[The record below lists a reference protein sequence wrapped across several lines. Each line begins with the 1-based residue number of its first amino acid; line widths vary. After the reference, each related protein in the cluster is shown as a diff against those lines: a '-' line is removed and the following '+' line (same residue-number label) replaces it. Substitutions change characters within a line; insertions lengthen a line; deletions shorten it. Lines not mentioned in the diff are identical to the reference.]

1 MNRKRSFLGKRRF
14 YNIEEAVELLTN
26 KSDCEDES
34 TSESE
39 NEGESSDSSEDTPE
53 QHQVRTDSNILMPK
67 ETKVSKAKEI
77 PKNGQK
83 AAPKLVDNQSATK
96 AMASDS
102 SDMDVEDYYVIED
115 ANKSASSEYVPCI
128 NYANDKV
135 YPEDVK
141 NGWVRLEQDTGPPN
155 IYRFEGSCR
164 NYLNLN
170 NYTPGAVFDEFFEGK
185 MWTILSENT
194 NKYVHAKLRQ
204 AKDKGDKEPIELLS
218 EGADQNP
225 CTRLN
230 KWEDTSPDEMKVF
243 VAHLI
248 VISIGVETAFST
260 CHIFGH
266 YMSRNHF
273 QDIFWN
279 LHVSD
284 PDETNPL
291 KGEADHDP
299 LFLVRLK
306 VDMMQRNFH
315 TKYRPGKELSLDEST
330 CPFKG
335 RVHFKC
341 YNPKKPNRFHIKLF
355 MVSEPSTG
363 YICGFEVYTGDASG
377 QSQGNAQEVQDA
389 SKTSCTVLGLLD
401 SVQLLDMG
409 HHVNFDNYYN
419 SPDLIDLLYKRKTHA
434 CGTVRKNRKSLPLAL
449 TQAKLKQ
456 GETVFCRKNNL
467 LALKWMDKREVYILS
482 GLHKATNVISKKK

>member
-1 MNRKRSFLGKRRF
+1 MHQN
-14 YNIEEAVELLTN
+14 NIRLE
-26 KSDCEDES
+26 
-34 TSESE
+34 
-39 NEGESSDSSEDTPE
+39 PI
-53 QHQVRTDSNILMPK
+53 QIFLMPK
-67 ETKVSKAKEI
+67 ETEVSKAKEI

-96 AMASDS
+96 HALLADQKATTSGASPAKVSKVSKAKEIPQKGPKAAPKPLDNQSATKAMASN
-102 SDMDVEDYYVIED
+102 SDIDVEDYYVIED
-115 ANKSASSEYVPCI
+115 ANESDSSKYVPCI
-128 NYANDKV
+128 NDANDKV

-155 IYRFEGSCR
+155 IYRFEGSCC

-194 NKYVHAKLRQ
+194 NKYVHGKLRQ
-204 AKDKGDKEPIELLS
+204 AKDKRDKDPIELLS

-225 CTRLN
+225 CAQLN
-230 KWEDTSPDEMKVF
+230 KLEDTSPDEMKVF

-248 VISIGVETAFST
+248 VMGILKKNSLEQYWSRDSILNMPF
-260 CHIFGH
+260 FGH

-273 QDIFWN
+273 QNILWD
-279 LHVSD
+279 LHVSN
-284 PDETNPL
+284 PDETNPP
-291 KGEADHDP
+291 KGEAGHDP
-299 LFLVRLK
+299 LFLVRPM

-315 TKYRPGKELSLDEST
+315 TKYRPKKELSLDESM

-341 YNPKKPNRFHIKLF
+341 YNPKRPNRFHIKLF

-377 QSQGNAQEVQDA
+377 QSQGNVQEVQDA
-389 SKTSCTVLGLLD
+389 SKTSCTVLGLLEL
-401 SVQLLDMG
+401 S
-409 HHVNFDNYYN
+409 
-419 SPDLIDLLYKRKTHA
+419 
-434 CGTVRKNRKSLPLAL
+434 TVVG
-449 TQAKLKQ
+449 Q
-456 GETVFCRKNNL
+456 GSSCLF
-467 LALKWMDKREVYILS
+467 
-482 GLHKATNVISKKK
+482 